1 MSVSM
6 SVSKSVSKIATAILV
21 AGGVAAFSASASA
34 TASEPA
40 TSLNCLKMS
49 KQVKDAL
56 YNHPAG
62 TAHDTAEQELK
73 TGGDYCMKGFYKAG
87 MAHYEAALKAI
98 GSNATASAH

>member
-1 MSVSM
+1 MSI
-6 SVSKSVSKIATAILV
+6 SKIAAAMLV
-21 AGGVAAFSASASA
+21 AGGIAAFGTSAI
-34 TASEPA
+34 ASEQA

-73 TGGDYCMKGFYKAG
+73 TGGDYCMKGYYKAG